1 MKELLE
7 IVISY
12 IAGAVLIVLGIAVIG
27 FLFWLDK
34 VRFVF

>member
-1 MKELLE
+1 MIDKLK
-7 IVISY
+7 
-12 IAGAVLIVLGIAVIG
+12 AVAMFCGFIAVMV